1 MFSYMTSMQ
10 GRAVRRAVLLS
21 GLALASWSAQA
32 QAPPPILGDVNGDG
46 KIDVLDIQGAANI
59 ALGTASS
66 VTQADADENA
76 SVNVLDVQVLINSA
90 LGVGGLVQPVSG
102 TFAGAKSLAKA
113 TTSIKAVAISTDGRK
128 VETTLDAAGN
138 FELPL
143 AVKTNWSIS
152 FISSGPDGTA
162 TVGTVDFPLAGSTVS
177 ALPLP
182 TLGNGSVIDLGSLSA
197 GIGIPTTADLRT
209 LLAERGDRLDTDDH
223 NGNGLPDVVEGLL
236 LPYPWTVA
244 GSGITVPAVLDVHAF
259 EHKLGDCVQDSL
271 EYVSVPDLTGI
282 EVGGVPAFAVPIL
295 SCLPVAL
302 TDWLNTSGSGLNAVQ
317 VASLVVK
324 ISAAIQPRINAWVQT
339 LGNPNLVDG
348 NHNGVPDY
356 LESKVC
362 HETEPSGEGEGEGE
376 GEVKT
381 KPVKEGD
388 DDVCGLD
395 GDGDGVPDFAEDD
408 NDDGTPN
415 YLDPENHSVDDADG
429 DGIANSVDLDD
440 DNDGVLD
447 YADSAPL
454 DPAKS

>member
-46 KIDVLDIQGAANI
+46 KIDVLDIQSAANI

-66 VTQADADENA
+66 VSQADADENA

-90 LGVGGLVQPVSG
+90 LGVGGLVQPVAG
-102 TFAGAKSLAKA
+102 TFAGAKGLAKD

-128 VETTLDAAGN
+128 VEATLDAAGN

-152 FISSGPDGTA
+152 FISSGPGGTS

-182 TLGNGSVIDLGSLSA
+182 TLGNGSVIDLGSITA
-197 GIGIPTTADLRT
+197 GIGISTSADLRT
-209 LLAERGDRLDTDDH
+209 LLAERGDRLDTEDH
-223 NGNGLPDVVEGLL
+223 NDNGLPDVVEGLL

-244 GSGITVPAVLDVHAF
+244 GSGITVPAALDVHAF
-259 EHKLGDCVQDSL
+259 EHKLGDCINDSL

-282 EVGGVPAFAVPIL
+282 EVAGVPAFAVPIL
-295 SCLPVAL
+295 SCLPVSL
-302 TDWLNTSGSGLNAVQ
+302 TEWLSSSGSGLNSVQ
-317 VASLVVK
+317 VAALVVK

-356 LESKVC
+356 LENEVC
-362 HETEPSGEGEGEGE
+362 HEVENGEGEGEGE
-376 GEVKT
+376 TGLKVT
-381 KPVKEGD
+381 PNKEGGD
-388 DDVCGLD
+388 DACGLD
-395 GDGDGVPDFAEDD
+395 GDADGVPDFAEDD

-415 YLDPENHSVDDADG
+415 YLDPENHSADDADG

-440 DNDGVLD
+440 DNDGALD